1 MTPVC
6 FPIVNDDDE
15 ACITGANDNYKVMLN
30 RPLVCP
36 TEEDL
41 GMLMSSVAVNA
52 RMCGWEGGKGK
63 IGARQG
69 D

>member
-1 MTPVC
+1 VC

-15 ACITGANDNYKVMLN
+15 ACITGVNDNNKVMLN

-52 RMCGWEGGKGK
+52 RMCRREGGKGK
-63 IGARQG
+63 SGARQV